1 MQAVELLPAGEALP
15 EHVIARWVAAALAEA
30 KAWRDLDD
38 QLYPAD
44 DDPARLERAR
54 QLHAIWRQWADQT
67 GALLERIAAYNSPA
81 QLRPDVSELRQEN
94 AWARALVRR
103 TPEMILQRLK
113 NARQGNVLTI
123 EEARRELRTH
133 HQPS

>member
-1 MQAVELLPAGEALP
+1 MQAVELLPAGEPLP
-15 EHVIARWVAAALAEA
+15 EHVIERWVAAALAEA

-38 QLYPAD
+38 QLYPAG

-54 QLHAIWRQWADQT
+54 QLHATWGQWAEQT
-67 GALLERIAAYNSPA
+67 GVLLERIAAYNAPA
-81 QLRPDVSELRQEN
+81 LARRDVSELRQEN

-113 NARQGNVLTI
+113 RAQEGNVLTI
-123 EEARRELRTH
+123 EEARRELRTY
-133 HQPS
+133 HQP